1 MDQNDSNN
9 QTSAQDVVQD
19 KEQSTS
25 QNDNSVMG
33 QSATQDENTAVE
45 QSASQ
50 DNTPSKDSAV
60 VQSVAPAP
68 AVNPVVTNESAPQQA
83 QLNQAVAM
91 PQQAQPNQMGP
102 VSQQIQPSQAG
113 AILQQAQPN
122 QANAAATTVNT
133 TAANP
138 SPVRKKIDHNK
149 IRDAFGTV
157 GLVAGIIAIFPTFTI
172 PRLQYFSY
180 VLAILSIVF
189 SLICLIRRRMGVI
202 PILGV
207 MIGLLAFGLVLTQSD
222 VLHHVGH
229 NYDNPYA
236 NNK

>member
-9 QTSAQDVVQD
+9 QTPAQDVVQD

-45 QSASQ
+45 QSASK
-50 DNTPSKDSAV
+50 DSTPSKDSAA
-60 VQSVAPAP
+60 VQSEASTPTVSPTS
-68 AVNPVVTNESAPQQA
+68 TNEPT
-83 QLNQAVAM
+83 
-91 PQQAQPNQMGP
+91 PQQAQPSQMGP
-102 VSQQIQPSQAG
+102 VPQQVQPSQAVPVLQQIQPSQV
-113 AILQQAQPN
+113 
-122 QANAAATTVNT
+122 NAAATAIN
-133 TAANP
+133 AANANP

>member
-9 QTSAQDVVQD
+9 QTPAQDVVQD

-45 QSASQ
+45 QSASK
-50 DNTPSKDSAV
+50 DSTPSKDSAA
-60 VQSVAPAP
+60 VQSEASTPTVSPTSTSEP
-68 AVNPVVTNESAPQQA
+68 T
-83 QLNQAVAM
+83 

-102 VSQQIQPSQAG
+102 VPQQVQPSQAVPV
-113 AILQQAQPN
+113 LQQVQPN
-122 QANAAATTVNT
+122 QVNAAATAIN
-133 TAANP
+133 AANANP

>member
-9 QTSAQDVVQD
+9 QTPAQDVVQD

-45 QSASQ
+45 QSASK
-50 DNTPSKDSAV
+50 DSTPSKDSAA
-60 VQSVAPAP
+60 VQSEASTPTVSPTSTSEP
-68 AVNPVVTNESAPQQA
+68 T
-83 QLNQAVAM
+83 
-91 PQQAQPNQMGP
+91 PQQAQPSQMGP
-102 VSQQIQPSQAG
+102 VPQQVQPSQAVPV
-113 AILQQAQPN
+113 LQQVQPN
-122 QANAAATTVNT
+122 QVNAAATAIN
-133 TAANP
+133 AANANP

-222 VLHHVGH
+222 VLHRVGH

>member
-9 QTSAQDVVQD
+9 QTPAQDVVQD

-33 QSATQDENTAVE
+33 HSAAQNENTAVE
-45 QSASQ
+45 QSAS
-50 DNTPSKDSAV
+50 KDSATT
-60 VQSVAPAP
+60 QSEASAP
-68 AVNPVVTNESAPQQA
+68 AVSPTSTSELAPQQA
-83 QLNQAVAM
+83 Q
-91 PQQAQPNQMGP
+91 PSQMGP
-102 VSQQIQPSQAG
+102 VPQQVQPSQAVPV
-113 AILQQAQPN
+113 LQQVQPN
-122 QANAAATTVNT
+122 QVNAAATAIN
-133 TAANP
+133 AANANP

-229 NYDNPYA
+229 SYDNPYA

>member
-9 QTSAQDVVQD
+9 QTPAQDVAQD

-33 QSATQDENTAVE
+33 HSAAQNENTAVE
-45 QSASQ
+45 QSAS
-50 DNTPSKDSAV
+50 KDSATT
-60 VQSVAPAP
+60 QSEASTHTVSPTSTSE
-68 AVNPVVTNESAPQQA
+68 PVP
-83 QLNQAVAM
+83 
-91 PQQAQPNQMGP
+91 
-102 VSQQIQPSQAG
+102 QQIQPSQAVPV
-113 AILQQAQPN
+113 LQQVQPN
-122 QANAAATTVNT
+122 QVNAAATAIN
-133 TAANP
+133 AANANP

-189 SLICLIRRRMGVI
+189 SLICLIRRRMGVV

>member
-9 QTSAQDVVQD
+9 QTPAQDVVQD

-45 QSASQ
+45 QSASK
-50 DNTPSKDSAV
+50 DSTPSKDSVA
-60 VQSVAPAP
+60 VQSEASAP
-68 AVNPVVTNESAPQQA
+68 AVSPTSTSELAPQQA
-83 QLNQAVAM
+83 Q
-91 PQQAQPNQMGP
+91 PSQMGP
-102 VSQQIQPSQAG
+102 APQQVQPSQAVPILQQIQPSQV
-113 AILQQAQPN
+113 
-122 QANAAATTVNT
+122 NAAATAIN
-133 TAANP
+133 AANANP

-229 NYDNPYA
+229 SYDNPYA

>member
-9 QTSAQDVVQD
+9 QTPAQDVVQD

-45 QSASQ
+45 QSAS
-50 DNTPSKDSAV
+50 KDSATT
-60 VQSVAPAP
+60 QSEASTPTVSPTSTSEP
-68 AVNPVVTNESAPQQA
+68 T
-83 QLNQAVAM
+83 
-91 PQQAQPNQMGP
+91 PQQAQPSQMGP
-102 VSQQIQPSQAG
+102 VPQQVQPSQAVPV
-113 AILQQAQPN
+113 LQQVQPN
-122 QANAAATTVNT
+122 QVNAAATAIN
-133 TAANP
+133 AANANP

-180 VLAILSIVF
+180 VLAVLSIVF

>member
-9 QTSAQDVVQD
+9 QTPAQDVAQN
-19 KEQSTS
+19 KEQSAS

-33 QSATQDENTAVE
+33 HSAAQNENTAVE
-45 QSASQ
+45 QSAS
-50 DNTPSKDSAV
+50 KDSATT
-60 VQSVAPAP
+60 QSEASTPTVSPTSTSEP
-68 AVNPVVTNESAPQQA
+68 T
-83 QLNQAVAM
+83 
-91 PQQAQPNQMGP
+91 PQQAQPSQMGP
-102 VSQQIQPSQAG
+102 VPQQVQPSQAVPV
-113 AILQQAQPN
+113 LQQVQPN
-122 QANAAATTVNT
+122 QVNAAATAIN
-133 TAANP
+133 AANANP

-229 NYDNPYA
+229 SYDNPYA

>member
-9 QTSAQDVVQD
+9 QTPAQDVVQD

-45 QSASQ
+45 QSASK
-50 DNTPSKDSAV
+50 DSTPSKDSVA
-60 VQSVAPAP
+60 VQSEASAP
-68 AVNPVVTNESAPQQA
+68 AVSPTSTSELAPQQA
-83 QLNQAVAM
+83 Q
-91 PQQAQPNQMGP
+91 PSQMGP
-102 VSQQIQPSQAG
+102 APQQVQPSQAVPILQQIQPSQV
-113 AILQQAQPN
+113 
-122 QANAAATTVNT
+122 NAAATAIN
-133 TAANP
+133 AANANP
-138 SPVRKKIDHNK
+138 SPVCKKIDHNK

-229 NYDNPYA
+229 SYDNPYA

>member
-9 QTSAQDVVQD
+9 QTPAQDVVQD

-45 QSASQ
+45 QSASK
-50 DNTPSKDSAV
+50 DSTPSKDSVA
-60 VQSVAPAP
+60 VQSEASAP
-68 AVNPVVTNESAPQQA
+68 AVNPVVTNGSAPQQA
-83 QLNQAVAM
+83 QPNQAMAM
-91 PQQAQPNQMGP
+91 PQQAQPSQMGP
-102 VSQQIQPSQAG
+102 APQQVQPSQAVPILQQIQPSQV
-113 AILQQAQPN
+113 
-122 QANAAATTVNT
+122 NAAATAIN
-133 TAANP
+133 AANANP

-229 NYDNPYA
+229 SYDNPYA

>member
-9 QTSAQDVVQD
+9 QAPAQDVTQD

-25 QNDNSVMG
+25 QNDNSIMG

-45 QSASQ
+45 QSAS
-50 DNTPSKDSAV
+50 KDSATT
-60 VQSVAPAP
+60 QSEASTPTVSPTSTSEP
-68 AVNPVVTNESAPQQA
+68 APQQA
-83 QLNQAVAM
+83 Q
-91 PQQAQPNQMGP
+91 PSQMGP
-102 VSQQIQPSQAG
+102 VPQQVQPSQAVPV
-113 AILQQAQPN
+113 LQQVQPN
-122 QANAAATTVNT
+122 QVNAAATAIN
-133 TAANP
+133 AANANP

-222 VLHHVGH
+222 VLHHVNH
-229 NYDNPYA
+229 SYDNPYA

>member
-9 QTSAQDVVQD
+9 QTPAQDVVQD

-45 QSASQ
+45 QSASK
-50 DNTPSKDSAV
+50 DSTPSKDSVA
-60 VQSVAPAP
+60 VQSEASAP
-68 AVNPVVTNESAPQQA
+68 AVSPTSTSELAPQQA
-83 QLNQAVAM
+83 Q
-91 PQQAQPNQMGP
+91 PSQMGP
-102 VSQQIQPSQAG
+102 APQQVQPSQAVPVLQQIQPSQV
-113 AILQQAQPN
+113 
-122 QANAAATTVNT
+122 NAAATAIN
-133 TAANP
+133 AANANP

>member
-9 QTSAQDVVQD
+9 QTPAQDVVQD

-45 QSASQ
+45 QSASK
-50 DNTPSKDSAV
+50 DSTPSKDSATT
-60 VQSVAPAP
+60 QSEASTPTVSPTSTSEP
-68 AVNPVVTNESAPQQA
+68 APQQ
-83 QLNQAVAM
+83 V
-91 PQQAQPNQMGP
+91 QPSQMGP
-102 VSQQIQPSQAG
+102 VSQQVQPSQAVPV
-113 AILQQAQPN
+113 LQQVQPN
-122 QANAAATTVNT
+122 QVNAAATAIN
-133 TAANP
+133 AANANP

-229 NYDNPYA
+229 SYDNPYA